1 MMRAWFVVFAVVGL
15 ASCSGSA
22 PAPSASPKPEASGR
36 LATPAPI
43 QAFQAVDID
52 GRDIS
57 FATWQGKV
65 VVLNVWATWC
75 APCRRE
81 IPMLAG
87 LQETYRD
94 RLLVIG
100 LLQDEVTT
108 AFAREFAKTSRLNY
122 PIVRTTF
129 EIESRFPPVLMLPS
143 TYVIDAAGRLVAM
156 YVGELDPVVLKKDL
170 EATFGRVP

>member
-1 MMRAWFVVFAVVGL
+1 M
-15 ASCSGSA
+15 
-22 PAPSASPKPEASGR
+22 
-36 LATPAPI
+36 
-43 QAFQAVDID
+43 
-52 GRDIS
+52 S

-81 IPMLAG
+81 IPMLTA
-87 LQETYRD
+87 LQEAHRD

-100 LLQDEVTT
+100 LLQDQVSTD
-108 AFAREFAKTSRLNY
+108 FAREFGKTTKMNY

-143 TYVIDAAGRLVAM
+143 TYLIDAAGRLVAM
-156 YVGELDPVVLKKDL
+156 YVGELDPVALKKDL
-170 EATFGRVP
+170 EATLGRVP